1 MNNDGVR
8 QISDEEIQKELSREE
23 LQQTQ
28 VLNLQEVQKAIHF
41 EKVTSKKPAVL
52 IAIIGIICLLF
63 GGSLQVATSLN
74 LKPTKVQKRVTK
86 QNIKTTELNCIKT
99 SINNPNGTNTI
110 YNIIYKFENDKL
122 MGFTKEYSISAAIE
136 KEEGKRVVEQA
147 IKEYEELVNET
158 EGYSVTITSTANT
171 TFTIK
176 VKVDYKKL
184 DLTRLNEIQQT
195 KPYTKVDYNKNTLY
209 ETIKSEAIE
218 KGFVVE

>member
-184 DLTRLNEIQQT
+184 EQERKMKKLHNAVFFILLRSLF
-195 KPYTKVDYNKNTLY
+195 L
-209 ETIKSEAIE
+209 
-218 KGFVVE
+218 